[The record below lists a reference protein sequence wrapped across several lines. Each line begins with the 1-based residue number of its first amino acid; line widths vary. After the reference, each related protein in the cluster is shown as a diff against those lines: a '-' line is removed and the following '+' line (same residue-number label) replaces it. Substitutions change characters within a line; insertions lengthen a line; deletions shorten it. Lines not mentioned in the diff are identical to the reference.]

1 MWEVPKWMAKGR
13 IALIQKDAKKGRVAS
28 NHRPITCLPLLWKLL
43 TGILVTKVHNH
54 LIDNDLF
61 PDKQKG
67 CRKKSPG
74 AKDQLLIDKAVL
86 REARIKKRCMAMGWI
101 DDRKAYDM
109 VPYSWTKEMLGM
121 VKVAENVKSLSSGSM
136 QNWKTVL
143 TANGEVLEVEIKR
156 EIFQGDSSPPLLLV
170 IALIPLTM
178 LLGRED
184 IG

>member
-1 MWEVPKWMAKGR
+1 
-13 IALIQKDAKKGRVAS
+13 
-28 NHRPITCLPLLWKLL
+28 
-43 TGILVTKVHNH
+43 
-54 LIDNDLF
+54 
-61 PDKQKG
+61 
-67 CRKKSPG
+67 
-74 AKDQLLIDKAVL
+74 
-86 REARIKKRCMAMGWI
+86 MAMGWI

-170 IALIPLTM
+170 IALILLTM